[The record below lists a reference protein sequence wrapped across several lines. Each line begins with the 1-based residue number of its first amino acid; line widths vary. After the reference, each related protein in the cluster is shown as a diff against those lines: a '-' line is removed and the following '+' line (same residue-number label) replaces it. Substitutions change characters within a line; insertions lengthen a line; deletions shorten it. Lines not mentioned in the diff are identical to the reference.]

1 MALGQN
7 QKRPALFVY
16 LDNAVVVIDG
26 MTNIKMPSAS
36 HNSRIKPRALRPG
49 DKVGIVAPSSNVKRE
64 MLEAGC
70 DGLRRAGYEP
80 FYFESILERDLYFAG
95 SLVRRALELEDMFA
109 RDDIRAI
116 VCARGGYGS
125 NYLLPA
131 LDSKT
136 INLKKIA
143 AHPKMFVGYSDLTTL
158 LTRFADSAN
167 FVTFHG
173 PMVAK
178 DFSGADGVDLPSW
191 QSAVT
196 GETEWEIGEGSGAK
210 PLVAGEAE
218 GILYGGC
225 LSILVAALGTP
236 YEIRTAGAILFVE
249 DIAAKP
255 YQIDRML
262 MQLKLAGKLKDVRG
276 IIFGEMLDCQQGPTQ
291 DYSLE
296 EVVLRVVGDL
306 GIPVAFGLRS
316 GHVSRANITLPIGV
330 RAKLEVGGEVKLKI
344 LESATSK

>member
-1 MALGQN
+1 
-7 QKRPALFVY
+7 
-16 LDNAVVVIDG
+16 
-26 MTNIKMPSAS
+26 MPSAS
-36 HNSRIKPRALRPG
+36 PNSRIKPRALRPG
-49 DKVGIVAPSSNVKRE
+49 DKVGIVAPASNVKRE

-70 DGLRRAGYEP
+70 DGLRRLGYEP

-95 SLVRRALELEDMFA
+95 SAERRARELEEMFV

-131 LDSKT
+131 LA
-136 INLKKIA
+136 LKAIA
-143 AHPKMFVGYSDLTTL
+143 RHPKIFVGYSDLTTL
-158 LTRFADSAN
+158 LTTFADSAN

-178 DFSGADGVDLPSW
+178 DFADANGVDLASW
-191 QSAVT
+191 QNALSGAA
-196 GETEWEIGEGSGAK
+196 EWEIGAYSGAK

-236 YEIRTAGAILFVE
+236 YDIHTEGTILFIE
-249 DIAAKP
+249 DLAAKP

-262 MQLKLAGKLKDVRG
+262 MQLKLARKLQDVRG
-276 IIFGEMLDCQQGPTQ
+276 IVFGEMLDCQQGPAQ

-316 GHVSRANITLPIGV
+316 GHVSRANITLPFGV
-330 RAKLEVGGEVKLKI
+330 RARLEVGGGVKLKI
-344 LESATSK
+344 LESATGQ

>member
-1 MALGQN
+1 MVSPFQ
-7 QKRPALFVY
+7 
-16 LDNAVVVIDG
+16 
-26 MTNIKMPSAS
+26 
-36 HNSRIKPRALRPG
+36 NSRRINPRTLRPG
-49 DKVGIVAPSSNVKRE
+49 DKIGIVAPASNVKRE
-64 MLEAGC
+64 TLEAGC

-95 SLVRRALELEDMFA
+95 SVNRRARELEDMFV

-125 NYLLPA
+125 NYLLPIP
-131 LDSKT
+131 DSKT
-136 INLKKIA
+136 LDLKKIA
-143 AHPKMFVGYSDLTTL
+143 AHPKIFVGYSDLTSL
-158 LTRFADSAN
+158 LTTFADVAN

-178 DFSGADGVDLPSW
+178 DFALADGVDLASW
-191 QSAVT
+191 QNALSGSAN
-196 GETEWEIGEGSGAK
+196 WEIAEGSGAK

-236 YEIRTAGAILFVE
+236 YDIHTEETILFME

-255 YQIDRML
+255 FQIDRML

-276 IIFGEMLDCQQGPTQ
+276 IVFGEMLDCRQSPTQ
-291 DYSLE
+291 DYTLE
-296 EVVLRVVGDL
+296 QVVLRVVGDL

-316 GHVSRANITLPIGV
+316 GHVSRANITLPFGV
-330 RAKLEVGGEVKLKI
+330 RARLEVGDRVSLKI
-344 LESATSK
+344 LESATS

>member
-1 MALGQN
+1 
-7 QKRPALFVY
+7 
-16 LDNAVVVIDG
+16 
-26 MTNIKMPSAS
+26 MPSAS

-49 DKVGIVAPSSNVKRE
+49 DKVGIVAPASNVKRE

-70 DGLRRAGYEP
+70 DGLRRMGYEP
-80 FYFESILERDLYFAG
+80 FYFESILDRDLYFAG
-95 SLVRRALELEDMFA
+95 SAERRARELEDMFA

-125 NYLLPA
+125 NYLLSA
-131 LDSKT
+131 

-143 AHPKMFVGYSDLTTL
+143 AHPKIFVGYSDLTTV
-158 LTRFADSAN
+158 LTWFADSAN

-178 DFSGADGVDLPSW
+178 DFAVADGIDLASWQHAVSGA
-191 QSAVT
+191 A
-196 GETEWEIGEGSGAK
+196 EWEIGADSAAK
-210 PLVAGEAE
+210 PLAEGEAE

-236 YEIRTAGAILFVE
+236 YDIHTEGTILFME

-276 IIFGEMLDCQQGPTQ
+276 IVFGEMMDCRQNPTQ

-316 GHVSRANITLPIGV
+316 GHVSRRNITLPIGV
-330 RAKLEVGGEVKLKI
+330 RARLEVGGEVKLKI
-344 LESATSK
+344 LESATSQ

>member
-1 MALGQN
+1 
-7 QKRPALFVY
+7 
-16 LDNAVVVIDG
+16 
-26 MTNIKMPSAS
+26 MPSAS
-36 HNSRIKPRALRPG
+36 QNSRIKPRALRPG
-49 DKVGIVAPSSNVKRE
+49 DKVGIVAPASNVKRE

-95 SLVRRALELEDMFA
+95 SAERRALELEDMFL

-136 INLKKIA
+136 LDLEKIA
-143 AHPKMFVGYSDLTTL
+143 KHPKIFVGYSDLTTL
-158 LTRFADSAN
+158 LTWFADSAN
-167 FVTFHG
+167 FVSFHG

-178 DFSGADGVDLPSW
+178 DFSVADGVELASW
-191 QSAVT
+191 QNAV
-196 GETEWEIGEGSGAK
+196 GGATEWEIGDSSGAK
-210 PLVAGEAE
+210 PLVAGEGE

-236 YEIRTAGAILFVE
+236 YDIRTAGTILFME
-249 DIAAKP
+249 DLAAKP

-276 IIFGEMLDCQQGPTQ
+276 IIFGEMIDCRQAPTQ
-291 DYSLE
+291 DYTLE
-296 EVVLRVVGDL
+296 EVVLRIVGNL

-316 GHVSRANITLPIGV
+316 GHVSRANITLPFGV
-330 RAKLEVGGEVKLKI
+330 KARLEVGGEVRLKI
-344 LESATSK
+344 LESATSQ